1 MNTLPPLK
9 EMARAVRDRDR
20 AYAGLFC
27 YGVRT
32 TGVFC
37 RPGCPAR
44 PAKPANLE
52 YFPGPAEARA
62 AGYRPCQRCR
72 PLDPASPPPWAAAL
86 LAAVEADPG
95 LRLRDRDLAD
105 RGLDPGT
112 VRRHFQ
118 KHFGLSFQ
126 AWLRARR
133 LAAARDGLRA
143 GASVDDAVYAS
154 GFDSHS
160 GFRDAFTRTFGQ
172 PPGRAASAACIHL
185 GWMPSPLGPLLAGAT
200 DAGISLLCFA
210 DPGSLATQGQSLARR
225 FALPLV
231 PGPHRHL
238 ERLQA
243 ELDEYFAG
251 RRREFTLPLA
261 PAGTPFQERVWR
273 QLRDIPYGE
282 TQSYEDIARA
292 LGDAKAV
299 RAVGSANGQNRLLI
313 LIPCHRVMNKDGRLG
328 GYAGGLRRKEFLL
341 ELERDGGRE
350 SR

>member
-9 EMARAVRDRDR
+9 EMARAVKDRDR

-32 TGVFC
+32 TGIFC

-44 PAKPANLE
+44 PAKPGNLE
-52 YFPGPAEARA
+52 YFPGAAEALA
-62 AGYRPCQRCR
+62 AGYRPCRRCR
-72 PLDPASPPPWAAAL
+72 PLEPMGQPPWAAAL
-86 LAAVEADPG
+86 LAEVESTPG
-95 LRLRDRDLAD
+95 LRLRDRDLEA

-118 KHFGLSFQ
+118 KNFGLTFQ

-133 LAAARDGLRA
+133 LAAAREELRA

-160 GFRDAFTRTFGQ
+160 GFRDAFVRTFGR
-172 PPGRAASAACIHL
+172 PPGRAGSAACIHL

-210 DPGSLATQGQSLARR
+210 DPGSLDTQGQSLARR

-238 ERLQA
+238 EHLQA
-243 ELDEYFAG
+243 ELDEYFTG
-251 RRREFTLPLA
+251 RRRSFTVPLA
-261 PAGTPFQERVWR
+261 PAGTPFQERVWAEL
-273 QLRDIPYGE
+273 QKIPWGE
-282 TQSYEDIARA
+282 TRSYEDIARA

-299 RAVGSANGQNRLLI
+299 RAVGSANGRNRILI
-313 LIPCHRVMNKDGRLG
+313 LVPCHRVVNKDGRLG

-341 ELERDGGRE
+341 SLERNGAAPDR
-350 SR
+350 